1 MSWKWGEYLTALVQC
16 MLPGSWIY
24 NKKQCAKVVHLHCN
38 MITSRITSMSHALFK
53 RTHKSIESQLHLLYE
68 RKHHHTDLSGVR
80 CVCLEDDLA
89 PLRYARMSLWSIAS
103 DKTELLSSSA
113 SAAWMSRPPREP
125 FELLQRDG
133 EENRD
138 SNTGWNPTPTPDTLS
153 APQEGWERADC
164 LSTNTHAS
172 TTQNIHRWTEE
183 WQWNMHIYIHVSFF
197 CIYTYI

>member
-1 MSWKWGEYLTALVQC
+1 MHYSREPTNQSSHSYIFYMNVNITTPTCRVSAASVWRTTSLRSGTRGCHCDLSPPTGRSCSPLQPQ
-16 MLPGSWIY
+16 LPGCRVLPESP
-24 NKKQCAKVVHLHCN
+24 VSSCN
-38 MITSRITSMSHALFK
+38 
-53 RTHKSIESQLHLLYE
+53 RT
-68 RKHHHTDLSGVR
+68 
-80 CVCLEDDLA
+80 
-89 PLRYARMSLWSIAS
+89 
-103 DKTELLSSSA
+103 
-113 SAAWMSRPPREP
+113 
-125 FELLQRDG
+125 
-133 EENRD
+133 ENRD